1 LKLEPTLPDWIG
13 PGLNILS
20 VGLNP
25 SLNSV
30 RAGFPFATP
39 QNRFWKALN
48 ASDLINE
55 TLEPGVAAMQRLF
68 EYHRIGF
75 TDVVKRPTPG
85 AAQLRAADFKRWAPV
100 LTDKLLNYAPRI
112 VWFHGKLAYRDYLK
126 HGSLEINRCDTEALE
141 WGLQPLRIGTSHV
154 FMSPNPSPANAAYS
168 LDTLIL
174 WYRKLATLN
183 ATQQGD

>member
-1 LKLEPTLPDWIG
+1 MSAEPTLPDWIG

-25 SLNSV
+25 SLRSV
-30 RAGFPFATP
+30 RDGFPFATP

-55 TLEPGVAAMQRLF
+55 VLEPGVPAMQRLL

-85 AAQLRAADFKRWAPV
+85 AAQLRAADFKLWAPI
-100 LTDKLLNYAPRI
+100 LADKLQKFAPRI
-112 VWFHGKLAYRDYLK
+112 VWFHGKLAYRDFLK
-126 HGSLEINRCDTEALE
+126 HGSLEVSRSNTESLE
-141 WGLQPLRIGTSHV
+141 WGLQPLQIGKSRV
-154 FMSPNPSPANAAYS
+154 FMTPNPSPANAAYS

-174 WYRKLATLN
+174 WYRKLAALN
-183 ATQQGD
+183 TFE